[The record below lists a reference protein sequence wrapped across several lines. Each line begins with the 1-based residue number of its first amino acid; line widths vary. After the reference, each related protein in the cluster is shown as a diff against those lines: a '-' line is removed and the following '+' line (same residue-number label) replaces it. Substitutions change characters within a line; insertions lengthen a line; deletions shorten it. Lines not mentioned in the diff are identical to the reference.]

1 MTITPDTARTAPA
14 PKGTGSLVAGDGA
27 RYARIWGVGGY
38 RPERVVPNS
47 ELVERIDSS
56 DEWIRERSGI
66 VSRRYAAPEET
77 VVDMSEAA
85 AHQALEAAGIN
96 ASQLGA
102 IVISTVTHPYQ
113 TPLPPRSSRTAW
125 A

>member
-1 MTITPDTARTAPA
+1 
-14 PKGTGSLVAGDGA
+14 
-27 RYARIWGVGGY
+27 
-38 RPERVVPNS
+38 
-47 ELVERIDSS
+47 
-56 DEWIRERSGI
+56 
-66 VSRRYAAPEET
+66 
-77 VVDMSEAA
+77 MSEAA

-113 TPLPPRSSRTAW
+113 TPAAARSSRTGW